1 MHNIPLLLSI
11 VGKREQIP
19 PLVASI
25 RMYVQDFETIPV
37 ADIHVEM
44 YIRLGE
50 PAPALNY
57 RGV

>member
-1 MHNIPLLLSI
+1 M
-11 VGKREQIP
+11 VGKRKQIP
-19 PLVASI
+19 PLVASQRII
-25 RMYVQDFETIPV
+25 RMHVHDFETIPV